1 MITLRECAE
10 GIIGLPLGGSLGGIM
25 QYASFIFVLM
35 ACLVLAPLTA
45 RADQIRLRVTLQ
57 LPKASH
63 IGANLLQ
70 FKEEVERR
78 AEGAVAFEVHDDS
91 KLYKDDQIL
100 DAVASGAIEMGITNY
115 NQFSKAVPAI
125 DIIGQ
130 PFLLNFDALVRAVTD
145 PDREIRRVL
154 DKAVLEG
161 TGTRVLWWQAY
172 GSSVF
177 FSKSG
182 RDTKRPTQISG
193 QKIRVSGG
201 MPVDLV
207 QQCGGVPLVISAS
220 KQHQAAKDGTVD
232 MISTGITG
240 VDSRKLWEVTDTV
253 TRTEHAALE
262 FVVIINEKVWQ
273 RLPAQLQTIF
283 VESAKKVERDLR
295 VQMADIEEKAY
306 AFARAKG
313 MKIHGLDPNEVAE
326 WRACSAGLLA
336 DYMDEGGELARRLM
350 SAYGK
355 LRMEP
360 CCNSGSS
367 GVFSLR

>member
-1 MITLRECAE
+1 MR
-10 GIIGLPLGGSLGGIM
+10 
-25 QYASFIFVLM
+25 YASFFCVLM
-35 ACLVLAPLTA
+35 ACFMLAPLIA

-57 LPKASH
+57 LPKTSH

-78 AEGAVAFEVHDDS
+78 AKGAVAFDVYDDS
-91 KLYKDDQIL
+91 KLYKDNQVVG
-100 DAVASGAIEMGITNY
+100 AVASGAIEMGITNY
-115 NQFSKAVPAI
+115 NQFSQAVPAI

-145 PDREIRRVL
+145 PDREIRRIL

-177 FSKSG
+177 FSKG
-182 RDTKRPTQISG
+182 RDTRRPAQITG

-201 MPVDLV
+201 MPVELV
-207 QQCGGVPLVISAS
+207 KRCEGIPRIISAS

-240 VDSRKLWEVTDTV
+240 VDFRKLWEVTDTV

-262 FVVIINEKVWQ
+262 FVVIVNEKVWQ
-273 RLPAQLQTIF
+273 SLPAQIQTIF
-283 VESAKKVERDLR
+283 VESARKVERDLR
-295 VQMADIEEKAY
+295 ERMAEIEEKAY

-313 MKIHGLDPNEVAE
+313 MKIHA
-326 WRACSAGLLA
+326 AQ
-336 DYMDEGGELARRLM
+336 RRRR
-350 SAYGK
+350 G
-355 LRMEP
+355 
-360 CCNSGSS
+360 
-367 GVFSLR
+367 

>member
-1 MITLRECAE
+1 M
-10 GIIGLPLGGSLGGIM
+10 
-25 QYASFIFVLM
+25 
-35 ACLVLAPLTA
+35 
-45 RADQIRLRVTLQ
+45 
-57 LPKASH
+57 
-63 IGANLLQ
+63 
-70 FKEEVERR
+70 
-78 AEGAVAFEVHDDS
+78 
-91 KLYKDDQIL
+91 
-100 DAVASGAIEMGITNY
+100 
-115 NQFSKAVPAI
+115 PAI

-177 FSKSG
+177 FSKG
-182 RDTKRPTQISG
+182 RDTRRPAQITG

-201 MPVDLV
+201 MPVELV
-207 QQCGGVPLVISAS
+207 KRCGGVPRVISAS

-273 RLPAQLQTIF
+273 SLPAQIQTIF
-283 VESAKKVERDLR
+283 VESARKVERDLR
-295 VQMADIEEKAY
+295 EQMAEIEEKAY

-313 MKIHGLDPNEVAE
+313 MKIHELSPDDVAE
-326 WRACSAGLLA
+326 WRACSADLLA

-350 SAYGK
+350 GAYGK
-355 LRMEP
+355 LRTEP
-360 CCNSGSS
+360 CCNSGSA
-367 GVFSLR
+367 GAFSLR

>member
-1 MITLRECAE
+1 M
-10 GIIGLPLGGSLGGIM
+10 
-25 QYASFIFVLM
+25 LM
-35 ACLVLAPLTA
+35 ACVVLAPLAA
-45 RADQIRLRVTLQ
+45 RADQVRLKVALQ
-57 LPKASH
+57 LPKSSH

-70 FKEEVERR
+70 FKEDVERR
-78 AEGAVAFEVHDDS
+78 ADGAVAFEVHDDS
-91 KLYKDDQIL
+91 KLYKDHQIL

-115 NQFSKAVPAI
+115 NYFSKAVPAV
-125 DIIGQ
+125 DLIGQ
-130 PFLLNFDALVRAVTD
+130 PFLLNFDALVRAVLD
-145 PDREIRRVL
+145 PTREIRQIV
-154 DKAVLEG
+154 DKAVLERIG
-161 TGTRVLWWQAY
+161 VRVLWWQAY

-177 FSKSG
+177 FSKG
-182 RDTKRPTQISG
+182 GWDTKRPAQIG
-193 QKIRVSGG
+193 GKKIRVSGG

-207 QQCGGVPLVISAS
+207 KQCGGVPLVISAS

-273 RLPAQLQTIF
+273 SLPAQLQIVF
-283 VESAKKVERDLR
+283 VESARKVERDLR
-295 VQMADIEEKAY
+295 EQMADIEEKAY

-313 MKIHGLDPNEVAE
+313 MTIHELDPNEVAE

-355 LRMEP
+355 LRTEP
-360 CCNSGSS
+360 CCNTGSA
-367 GVFSLR
+367 GIFSLR